1 MAVHSR
7 SMGLSQGPVEGGGVG
22 AWGKRGSKGIF
33 FFPPKIST
41 RMMWASRSGGQSKR
55 LRTVNTVMW
64 MMTVPVL
71 TFLWCPDGNARMPY
85 VSLRE
90 GHAVEIAFSSFT
102 ALC

>member
-1 MAVHSR
+1 
-7 SMGLSQGPVEGGGVG
+7 
-22 AWGKRGSKGIF
+22 
-33 FFPPKIST
+33 
-41 RMMWASRSGGQSKR
+41 MM
-55 LRTVNTVMW
+55 L

-90 GHAVEIAFSSFT
+90 GHDVEIAFSSLT

>member
-1 MAVHSR
+1 
-7 SMGLSQGPVEGGGVG
+7 
-22 AWGKRGSKGIF
+22 
-33 FFPPKIST
+33 
-41 RMMWASRSGGQSKR
+41 MM
-55 LRTVNTVMW
+55 L

>member
-1 MAVHSR
+1 
-7 SMGLSQGPVEGGGVG
+7 MGQ
-22 AWGKRGSKGIF
+22 KGEYAEF
-33 FFPPKIST
+33 FFSFFPTKIST
-41 RMMWASRSGGQSKR
+41 KMMRASCSGGQSKR
-55 LRTVNTVMW
+55 LRKGNTVML